1 MNDSPAA
8 RTEPMKTHPTC
19 PPLPACP
26 TDALPGSK
34 EKIRILAERARNGV
48 SLWHPLDPRLDR
60 PRPGRPSRTARLL
73 LDVVLDD
80 ESPSDLCLAS

>member
-1 MNDSPAA
+1 
-8 RTEPMKTHPTC
+8 MKTHPTC
-19 PPLPACP
+19 PPLPASP

-60 PRPGRPSRTARLL
+60 VRPGRPSRIARLL
-73 LDVVLDD
+73 LDFL
-80 ESPSDLCLAS
+80 EEENPSDLSLAS